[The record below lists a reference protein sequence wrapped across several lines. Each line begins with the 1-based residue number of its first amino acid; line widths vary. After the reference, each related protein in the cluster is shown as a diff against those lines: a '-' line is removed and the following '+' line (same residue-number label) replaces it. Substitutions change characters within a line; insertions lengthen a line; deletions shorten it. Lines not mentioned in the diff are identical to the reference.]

1 MESCTDFSLAG
12 PVILRKS
19 RLVQI
24 TPFLLLSHVV
34 LYKNEKEEDLGRA
47 LVAEMLVTWH
57 TRYNIM
63 KRKYLQLCTKMGQT

>member
-12 PVILRKS
+12 PVILRKP

-47 LVAEMLVTWH
+47 LVAEISVNWFVCSDL
-57 TRYNIM
+57 I
-63 KRKYLQLCTKMGQT
+63 

>member
-12 PVILRKS
+12 PVILRKP

-34 LYKNEKEEDLGRA
+34 LYKNEKEEGLGRA
-47 LVAEMLVTWH
+47 LVAEMSVNWFVCCDL
-57 TRYNIM
+57 I
-63 KRKYLQLCTKMGQT
+63 